1 MAKAAFAPTRRR
13 RSLAPVV
20 LLIFAMLVVG
30 LLVFAYLRRTEVAPT
45 RMEQDVTNELA
56 H

>member
-1 MAKAAFAPTRRR
+1 MPRASFAPTRRR
-13 RSLAPVV
+13 RSPAPTILTILAV
-20 LLIFAMLVVG
+20 LLFA
-30 LLVFAYLRRTEVAPT
+30 LLVYAWWKNTEVAPT